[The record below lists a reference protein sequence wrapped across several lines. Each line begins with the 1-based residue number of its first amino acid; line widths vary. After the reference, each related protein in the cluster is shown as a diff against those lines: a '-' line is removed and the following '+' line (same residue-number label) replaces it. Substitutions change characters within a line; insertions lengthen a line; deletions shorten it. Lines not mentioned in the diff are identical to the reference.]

1 MNISYDYYRIFY
13 FVAKHQSFTRAAA
26 ILMNNEPNISR
37 AIKNLEHA
45 LGCTLFIRSNRGV
58 TLTPE
63 GQKLYTRVAAA
74 HHQLLSAES
83 ELADA
88 KSLTSGTISLGVS
101 ETALQLMMLPKI
113 RAFHQKFPDIKIHI
127 SSVTTPQ
134 AISSLKNGLVDLA
147 IVTSPTGIARP
158 LHETILAPL
167 PEILIGGP
175 RFAHLSGDPISLE
188 QAAKYPFILL
198 NNQTNAHN
206 YHTRFF
212 LEHGVSLRPDIEVA
226 TTEQILSLIK
236 YDLGIGF
243 LPEYIAMETLLKK
256 EVFQIRLDCELPAR
270 SICLVK
276 NPSQPASIAARE
288 LEKMLRQK

>member
-167 PEILIGGP
+167 PEILICGP
-175 RFAHLSGDPISLE
+175 RFAHLSGDPIS
-188 QAAKYPFILL
+188 
-198 NNQTNAHN
+198 
-206 YHTRFF
+206 

-243 LPEYIAMETLLKK
+243 LPEQIAMEALLKK

>member
-1 MNISYDYYRIFY
+1 MR
-13 FVAKHQSFTRAAA
+13 Q
-26 ILMNNEPNISR
+26 
-37 AIKNLEHA
+37 
-45 LGCTLFIRSNRGV
+45 
-58 TLTPE
+58 
-63 GQKLYTRVAAA
+63 
-74 HHQLLSAES
+74 
-83 ELADA
+83 
-88 KSLTSGTISLGVS
+88 
-101 ETALQLMMLPKI
+101 
-113 RAFHQKFPDIKIHI
+113 
-127 SSVTTPQ
+127 
-134 AISSLKNGLVDLA
+134 
-147 IVTSPTGIARP
+147 
-158 LHETILAPL
+158 TILAPL

-243 LPEYIAMETLLKK
+243 LPEQIAMETLLKK

>member
-243 LPEYIAMETLLKK
+243 LPEQIAMET
-256 EVFQIRLDCELPAR
+256 
-270 SICLVK
+270 
-276 NPSQPASIAARE
+276 
-288 LEKMLRQK
+288 

>member
-167 PEILIGGP
+167 PEILIGDALRTFP
-175 RFAHLSGDPISLE
+175 EIRSHLSRLQNIHLSCSTTRLMRTITTLASSLSMEFLCARISKLP
-188 QAAKYPFILL
+188 QPS
-198 NNQTNAHN
+198 
-206 YHTRFF
+206 RFF
-212 LEHGVSLRPDIEVA
+212 P
-226 TTEQILSLIK
+226 
-236 YDLGIGF
+236 
-243 LPEYIAMETLLKK
+243 
-256 EVFQIRLDCELPAR
+256 
-270 SICLVK
+270 
-276 NPSQPASIAARE
+276 
-288 LEKMLRQK
+288 

>member
-158 LHETILAPL
+158 PMR
-167 PEILIGGP
+167 PSSR
-175 RFAHLSGDPISLE
+175 RF
-188 QAAKYPFILL
+188 
-198 NNQTNAHN
+198 
-206 YHTRFF
+206 
-212 LEHGVSLRPDIEVA
+212 LR
-226 TTEQILSLIK
+226 S
-236 YDLGIGF
+236 
-243 LPEYIAMETLLKK
+243 
-256 EVFQIRLDCELPAR
+256 
-270 SICLVK
+270 
-276 NPSQPASIAARE
+276 
-288 LEKMLRQK
+288 